1 MRRIVILIINLL
13 LLQQT
18 LYSRTLSPL
27 DYGLSDAKTG
37 IERYYVLLRTHEAAI
52 ERKAEV
58 SYKGIGKLDIEIP
71 SSFNGIP
78 LSEYTDFAGVEINV
92 KNQSK
97 EGYLFLL
104 SQQANEINISKEV
117 FLRGDLKRIPELRR
131 GLKLL
136 IIEDKTPWVKQRSGY
151 NYGATRRDII
161 LLKNGRI
168 KNRPV
173 CSYSTSESS
182 PKFLYTNIS
191 KKKKIIKNV
200 TFNRTKDSKYKT
212 FFVRVQ
218 NQNNVLLQN
227 ITVNTPESELYGD
240 KIFVVYNATNV
251 EFSDVNINGT
261 YSQRSNFGYG
271 IALDN
276 VWNSRFVRL
285 KTHSKWG
292 IFGNNNVNYSVLKDC
307 DINRFDVHC
316 YGRDVYCYNTTFRNQ
331 YNQFSSFFGELVFE
345 NCNFLNFLPVLFESS
360 YFAYT
365 PFDIKIKNC
374 EIELNKD
381 APYLIRAGNL
391 ASQPERKR
399 AEIDGI
405 AWPNV
410 SMEKVTITLPTG
422 VKELVLFN
430 VSGKAEEE
438 VEYMSRINM
447 YNVSVRSNETK
458 PRIHLSNVKVR
469 TKSKLDVGISKC
481 SFNNIEL

>member
-1 MRRIVILIINLL
+1 MRRITILIINLL

-18 LYSRTLSPL
+18 LYSRNLSPL
-27 DYGLSDAKTG
+27 DYGLSNAKTG

-52 ERKAEV
+52 ERKVGV
-58 SYKGIGKLDIEIP
+58 SYKGIRKLDIEVP

-78 LSEYTDFAGVEINV
+78 LSEFTDFAGVEINV

-97 EGYLFLL
+97 VGYLFLL
-104 SQQANEINISKEV
+104 NQQANDIYISKEI
-117 FLRGDLKRIPELRR
+117 FQRGDLKKIPELSC

-136 IIEDKTPWVKQRSGY
+136 IIEDKTPWVKQRRGY
-151 NYGATRRDII
+151 NYGATRRDVI

-168 KNRPV
+168 KNEPV

-182 PKFLYTNIS
+182 PKFSYVSIS
-191 KKKKIIKNV
+191 KKKKVIKNV
-200 TFNRTKDSKYKT
+200 TINRTKDSKYMT

-251 EFSDVNINGT
+251 VFSDVNINGT
-261 YSQRSNFGYG
+261 YSQSSNFGYG

-285 KTHSKWG
+285 KTHSNWG

-331 YNQFSSFFGELVFE
+331 YNQFSSFFGELVYE
-345 NCNFLNFLPVLFESS
+345 NCKFSNFLPVLFESS

-365 PFDIKIKNC
+365 PFDLKFKNC

-391 ASQPERKR
+391 AGQPERKR
-399 AEIDGI
+399 VEIDGI

-410 SMEKVTITLPTG
+410 SMENVTITLPTG
-422 VKELVLFN
+422 VEDLILFN

-438 VEYMSRINM
+438 VEYLMRINM
-447 YNVSVRSNETK
+447 FNVSVRSNDSK
-458 PRIHLSNVKVR
+458 PRILLSNRKVR
-469 TKSKLDVGISKC
+469 TKNKLDIGISKS
-481 SFNNIEL
+481 SFNDIEL